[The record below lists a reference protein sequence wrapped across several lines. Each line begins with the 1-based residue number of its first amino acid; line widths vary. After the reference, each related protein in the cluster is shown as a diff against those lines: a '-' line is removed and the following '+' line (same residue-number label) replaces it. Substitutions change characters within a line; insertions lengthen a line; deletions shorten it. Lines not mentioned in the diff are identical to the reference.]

1 MRRQTTYVRTAPAGR
16 RGRPGAR
23 GMTLVE
29 LMFTIFIASALLV
42 LAIPAFKNVF
52 VGPKVST
59 ISSDLMGS
67 VQLARSEAIKRN
79 IPITLCRANADADD
93 CDTDTDWDG
102 GWLVIDTATGLVI
115 QHVEA
120 QDEKYKVA
128 QSAAADLVFQ
138 PIGVG
143 ATTSTFT
150 VCRADPVGTDQRE
163 LNVTATGS
171 AYVTAKES
179 STCP

>member
-1 MRRQTTYVRTAPAGR
+1 MRRAANIAGIASVGR
-16 RGRPGAR
+16 RGRSGAR
-23 GMTLVE
+23 GFTLVE
-29 LMFTIFIASALLV
+29 LMFTIFIAAVLLTIG
-42 LAIPAFKNVF
+42 IPAFKDVF
-52 VGPKVST
+52 VGPKVSG
-59 ISSDLMGS
+59 IASDLLGS

-93 CDTDTDWDG
+93 CDTGTDWEG
-102 GWLVIDTATGLVI
+102 GWLVIDAASGTVL

-120 QDEKYKVA
+120 QDEKYKVSQA
-128 QSAAADLVFQ
+128 SAADIVFQ

-143 ATTSTFT
+143 ATLSTFT

-171 AYVTAKES
+171 AYITSKEGTS
-179 STCP
+179 CP